1 MTTLESGSSSSS
13 KPEIQTIH
21 SPSSS
26 GQDGSKTHP
35 LPPYGAKLALLIEQR
50 QTAEREAIESSP
62 DPFFGTSSPPIK
74 ILKRLSRYQEK
85 LTQKFSDLTLIEN
98 DLELPEDYPS
108 SAINDQKERIPRL
121 KEGGYLG
128 LVKKLE
134 KREGYPWSEFQNIHH
149 PLFLEQLVNITLICE
164 QKALSEDDK
173 KKVIDFS
180 LNLLDFTS
188 FLSKE
193 SDVSLPSEEM
203 IKNSHRIMGKLM
215 YLIDNDLE
223 LTLEIISKNNLPAAL
238 TDIKN
243 GYSKHLLM
251 VCDRLNQRHQAH
263 LRTQLQDPE
272 ITLHTNISIE
282 IGKALMTKAGVI
294 NTGIID
300 SLTEI
305 FISPDQPKINH
316 EINLSYALFL
326 IRHSSEFRDEIEAIE
341 SPALSTNPS
350 QEVIRASLSIP
361 PEVEIGAYETKLT
374 ALIATLS
381 HLRQGS
387 DRSCFA
393 ISVAIELLSSHLVFS
408 LKDLRQ
414 LLEDGKLTRKGKL
427 VNKDIP
433 FIKRINDENLLKEVA
448 LNSEGKIIL
457 NGEVKAPLWEA
468 PGIIAAC
475 QAIGIHDPQTVFLAL
490 LPTLPSVDE
499 GEMHTIKISEIIRRL
514 CLEVSSQ
521 QENSET
527 LDSLTR
533 RAFFAFSSQ
542 TTQPLLKIWENSIA
556 NMAEAEE
563 GNMIKPAIMKC
574 IIDALQLKLGQLSIP
589 PSLLLQKFFLKIQEL
604 LYERIHLQYDPT
616 IGNSSSEEVFDTAGG
631 FTLYNKNMLISDEAS
646 FRYFVNDILV
656 EAGSALSQLSL
667 SRGDRQQLDRVLS
680 ILEIHLETP
689 AFIHYLIAR
698 YHPDNCSIVS
708 SAQKLHQPLNYAHM
722 NFLPWQTRKGS
733 NSKSLFRFYLE
744 SSSPIESE
752 NFAAKDAQEA
762 LKNIIEICRGM
773 PENEKRLFINNPNKL
788 KPFCILQKHRL
799 PFMAGAPALVEAWK
813 QETPAET
820 WIESYIKEN
829 SKIANSPI
837 DSTTQEKLLDAL
849 SQILPRQLSP
859 IISHIRE
866 TREGAP
872 HSPPTIRE
880 FRNHILESCMEY
892 RPSSV
897 QVVRKWAQ
905 KIDTAIYE
913 SLPQPLQNSLE
924 QSAIHFADT
933 NWSRGAQDLHFCF
946 VLNPGS
952 GQIEL
957 WEVQSDGSALKAL
970 DQYYWLVDQQWEFMT
985 VPRDLIPDDSTYL
998 DKD

>member
-1 MTTLESGSSSSS
+1 MTTLESGSCSSS
-13 KPEIQTIH
+13 KPEVQTIH
-21 SPSSS
+21 SPCSSS
-26 GQDGSKTHP
+26 QDSSKTHP
-35 LPPYGAKLALLIEQR
+35 LPPYGAKLALLIEQKHA
-50 QTAEREAIESSP
+50 AERENIQSSP
-62 DPFFGTSSPPIK
+62 DPFFGTSSPSVE
-74 ILKRLSRYQEK
+74 ILRRLSRYQEK
-85 LTQKFSDLTLIEN
+85 LTQKFSDLALIAN
-98 DLELPEDYPS
+98 DLELPEEYPS
-108 SAINDQKERIPRL
+108 SAIDDQKELISRL
-121 KEGGYLG
+121 KEGGHLG

-134 KREGYPWSEFQNIHH
+134 RREGYPWSEFQNIRN
-149 PLFLEQLVNITLICE
+149 PLFLEQLANIALICE
-164 QKALSEDDK
+164 QKALLEDDK
-173 KKVIDFS
+173 IKIINFS

-188 FLSKE
+188 LIYKT

-203 IKNSHRIMGKLM
+203 IKNSHRMIGKLM

-223 LTLEIISKNNLPAAL
+223 LALEIISKSKLPAAL

-243 GYSKHLLM
+243 GYNKHMLM
-251 VCDRLNQRHQAH
+251 ICDQLNQTNHAH

-272 ITLHTNISIE
+272 IAFHTNISIE

-300 SLTEI
+300 SLSEI
-305 FISPDQPKINH
+305 FISTDQPKVSH
-316 EINLSYALFL
+316 EVNLSYALFL
-326 IRHSSEFRDEIEAIE
+326 IRHSSEFRNEIESIE
-341 SPALSTNPS
+341 PSVLSANPS
-350 QEVIRASLSIP
+350 QEVIRASLNIS

-381 HLRQGS
+381 HLRQGG

-414 LLEDGKLTRKGKL
+414 LLEEGKLTRKGKL

-433 FIKRINDENLLKEVA
+433 FIKRINDENLLKEIT
-448 LNSEGKIIL
+448 LNSEGRIIL
-457 NGEVKAPLWEA
+457 NGEVQAPLWEA
-468 PGIIAAC
+468 PGIISAC
-475 QAIGIHDPQTVFLAL
+475 RAIGIHNPQAVLLAL
-490 LPTLPSVDE
+490 LPTFPSLDE
-499 GEMHTIKISEIIRRL
+499 GETHKIKVREIIGKL
-514 CLEVSSQ
+514 SLEVSSQ
-521 QENSET
+521 QENPET

-533 RAFFAFSSQ
+533 RASFAFSSQ

-604 LYERIHLQYDPT
+604 LYERVHLQYDPT
-616 IGNSSSEEVFDTAGG
+616 IGNSSSEEVFNTAGG
-631 FTLYNKNMLISDEAS
+631 FTLYDKNMLISDEAS
-646 FRYFVNDILV
+646 LRCFVNDILV
-656 EAGSALSQLSL
+656 EAGSALSKLSL

-698 YHPDNCSIVS
+698 YHPDNCSLVS
-708 SAQKLHQPLNYAHM
+708 SAQKLHQPLDYTHM
-722 NFLPWQTRKGS
+722 EFLPWQTRKGS
-733 NSKSLFRFYLE
+733 NSKSLFKFYLE

-788 KPFCILQKHRL
+788 RPFCILKKHRL
-799 PFMAGAPALVEAWK
+799 PFMAGAPSLVDAWK
-813 QETPAET
+813 QQIPAET
-820 WIESYIKEN
+820 WMESYIREN

-849 SQILPRQLSP
+849 VQILPKELSP
-859 IISHIRE
+859 MISQISE
-866 TREGAP
+866 TKGEASN
-872 HSPPTIRE
+872 SPATIRE

-892 RPSSV
+892 RPSSD
-897 QVVRKWAQ
+897 QVIRKWAQ

-913 SLPQPLQNSLE
+913 SLPQPLRNSLE

-933 NWSRGAQDLHFCF
+933 NWNRGAQDLHFCF
-946 VLNPGS
+946 VVNPGS

-970 DQYYWLVDQQWEFMT
+970 DQHYWLVDQQWEFMT